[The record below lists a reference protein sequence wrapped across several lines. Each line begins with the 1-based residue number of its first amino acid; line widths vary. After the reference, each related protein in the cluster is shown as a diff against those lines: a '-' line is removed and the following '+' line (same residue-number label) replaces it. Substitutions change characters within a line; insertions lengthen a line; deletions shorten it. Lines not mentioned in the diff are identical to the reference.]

1 MSTDRALLGRT
12 LFFCYNLG
20 MYRINEQEYAEKY
33 ILLIPAMLDAHFP
46 LLKYAFYSG
55 NYHPVILE
63 NEEGVTEVG
72 LSYVNNDMCY
82 PAILNIGQM
91 ISALQSGAY
100 DLSRT
105 KVLMPTA
112 GDACRGSNYT
122 GALRRA
128 LQAAGFPQ
136 VQVLSLNVQGLEKE
150 NQMKLTPGMVWR
162 ALFGLFYGDILMLL
176 TNQVLPYELRPG
188 DTEACRQHW
197 IRLLS
202 EDLKRGKKLSL
213 RHMKE
218 TFYRIA
224 EDFAKIS
231 KTGEKKQRIG
241 IVGELYIKYCHMGNW
256 NLEQTLRQENCESH
270 TNGLSWYVLYYMDT
284 HLVQAD
290 TMTAGIYRIGM
301 QLIEGLQKDMIAAMK
316 KYGFYTLPEFSV
328 LKQEAESYVGFHDTI
343 GDGWL
348 IGAEMV
354 SHILHD
360 CRKVVAIQPFAC
372 MPNQICGRGLYPSI
386 ARKLPQARIVSVDV
400 DSSASKLNA
409 YNRIK
414 MLIDNPL

>member
-1 MSTDRALLGRT
+1 MLLGSALL
-12 LFFCYNLG
+12 FCYNLG
-20 MYRINEQEYAEKY
+20 MYKINEKENKERYT
-33 ILLIPAMLDAHFP
+33 LLVPAMLDAHFP
-46 LLKYAFYSG
+46 LLQYAFYSK

-63 NEEGVTEVG
+63 NEEGVVDAG
-72 LSYVNNDMCY
+72 LRYVNNDMCY
-82 PAILNIGQM
+82 PSILNIGQM
-91 ISALQSGAY
+91 ITALQSGTY

-105 KVLMPTA
+105 RVLMPTA

-128 LQAAGFPQ
+128 LKAAGFSR
-136 VQVLSLNVQGLEKE
+136 VQVLSLNVQGLDKE
-150 NQMKLTPGMVWR
+150 NQMKLEPGMVWR

-176 TNQVLPYELRPG
+176 TNQVLPYEVHAGETLG
-188 DTEACRQHW
+188 CRQRW
-197 IRLLS
+197 INLLS
-202 EDLKRGKKLSL
+202 EDLRQGKKLSL

-218 TFYRIA
+218 NFYRIA
-224 EDFAKIS
+224 TDFADIPRL
-231 KTGEKKQRIG
+231 EVRKQRIG

-256 NLEQTLRQENCESH
+256 NLEQTLRAEGCESH

-284 HLVQAD
+284 HLAQTD
-290 TMTAGIYRIGM
+290 TVTAALYRTGM
-301 QLIEGLQKDMIAAMK
+301 KLMEKLQREMIAALEK
-316 KYGFYTLPEFSV
+316 HGFYTLPEFSV
-328 LKQEAESYVGFHDTI
+328 LKREAEGYVNYRDTI

-360 CRKVVAIQPFAC
+360 CKKVVAVQPFGC

-386 ARKLPQARIVSVDV
+386 ARKLPQGRIVSVDV

-414 MLIDNPL
+414 MLIDHPL